1 MPLYDVKG
9 FCLLVW
15 ARARSRGERRADRGA
30 LRAQSGKQMR
40 LVADSK
46 DNEQEPE
53 ALCEMLLSATYFGSD
68 MEMCLV
74 HIHFTVKK

>member
-1 MPLYDVKG
+1 MTSKASA
-9 FCLLVW
+9 CLCVG
-15 ARARSRGERRADRGA
+15 ARSLARGETRADRGA

-40 LVADSK
+40 LVADRK

-53 ALCEMLLSATYFGSD
+53 ALCEMLLCALRTYFGGD

-74 HIHFTVKK
+74 STLR